1 MHHHHPVLFVVL
13 SLAVAIGGAWTA
25 LELFQRTRTD
35 TRERRMVWVG
45 VASTAMG
52 LSIWSMHFIAM
63 LGFDVGV
70 PLDYDP
76 GLTAFS
82 LVVAIVG
89 TAGAFFAVSSGQG
102 ALRLV
107 TAGAAMGLSIWT
119 MHYVGMAAIR
129 MVQLRH
135 DPVWM
140 MLAFAVAVSAS
151 TAALWAA
158 PRQTSSAWRMAAA
171 GLMGLAIA
179 GMHYTAMIGV
189 TAASA
194 DPSGATGG
202 GSAAFLAVSLA
213 AVTAVALLGALA
225 ASLHDQ
231 RQRLLEVLD
240 AGGVGHWEMHPSTGA
255 VQASARARTLMGLP
269 LGTLLSDQEWADR
282 MSNGSRRERAALV
295 ARLLEEGGDYS
306 AEYQLLDERWVG
318 LRGRVHRGRSRR
330 TLKISGIITD
340 LTDQRAA
347 FEAVAASEQRQRV
360 LINELNHRVKN
371 TLASIQSI
379 ARLTARRSPDL
390 SSFLSAFEAR
400 LQALS
405 NTQNL
410 LTAQSWTR
418 AEIGALLASELAP
431 YAKEQAMLKGP
442 EVWVNAEQGLSLGLV
457 FHELTTNAAKHGAL
471 STPDGCVEVDWQ
483 TMDGRIVMRWA
494 ERGGP
499 KVSPPSRQGFGSQ
512 LIRSSIE
519 RTLGGELSIDYVPTG
534 VRYSLSFELA
544 APTG

>member
-1 MHHHHPVLFVVL
+1 MHHHHSVLFVVL

-35 TRERRMVWVG
+35 TRERRLVWVG

-63 LGFDVGV
+63 LGFDVGA

-82 LVVAIVG
+82 LIVAIVG

-140 MLAFAVAVSAS
+140 VLAFAVAVSAS
-151 TAALWAA
+151 TTALWAA
-158 PRQTSSAWRMAAA
+158 PRQTSSGWRMAAA

-179 GMHYTAMIGV
+179 GMHYTAMFGV
-189 TAASA
+189 TVAA
-194 DPSGATGG
+194 DLSGATGG

-225 ASLHDQ
+225 ASLQDQ

-240 AGGVGHWEMHPSTGA
+240 AGGVGHWEMHPSSGA
-255 VQASARARTLMGLP
+255 IQASGRARALLGLP
-269 LGTLLSDQEWADR
+269 LGTQLNDQAWTEKLSDA
-282 MSNGSRRERAALV
+282 SRQERAALM
-295 ARLLEEGGDYS
+295 ARLLEQGGDYS
-306 AEYQLLDERWVG
+306 ADYQLRDKRWVG
-318 LRGRVHRGRSRR
+318 LRGRVHHGRSRR

-340 LTDQRAA
+340 LTEQRAA

-418 AEIGALLASELAP
+418 AEIGALLGSELAP

-442 EVWVNAEQGLSLGLV
+442 EVWVSAEQGLSLGLV

-483 TMDGRIVMRWA
+483 ATDGRVVMSWA

-499 KVSPPSRQGFGSQ
+499 KVSPPTRQGFGSQ

-519 RTLGGELSIDYVPTG
+519 RTLSGELSIDYAPTG
-534 VRYSLSFELA
+534 VRYSLSFEPA